1 MNQGKSDTGSTPL
14 YIAAQFGN
22 LDVVRYLAGDA
33 HAAVNQGRT
42 DDGCTPLFIAAEKGN
57 LDVVRY
63 LAGDAHAD
71 VNQRRADIVSQKKY
85 NDVRPVIKERDS
97 SVARMTRGQRILRL
111 VKLIEILDRQE
122 HRRARTINPIAERAH
137 RYRGVVSSEQMQA
150 AVIGLVGSHSSMSH
164 KCKSML
170 TQAFRVYLM
179 LLRAAERRRHS

>member
-1 MNQGKSDTGSTPL
+1 MNGRVS
-14 YIAAQFGN
+14 FEN
-22 LDVVRYLAGDA
+22 LKDRDV
-33 HAAVNQGRT
+33 
-42 DDGCTPLFIAAEKGN
+42 
-57 LDVVRY
+57 
-63 LAGDAHAD
+63 
-71 VNQRRADIVSQKKY
+71 VSQKEC
-85 NDVRPVIKERDS
+85 NDVRPVIEQKDS
-97 SVARMTRGQRILRL
+97 SLARMTRGQRILRL

-122 HRRARTINPIAERAH
+122 HRRARTSNTIAERAF